1 MQAEQRCDE
10 KRIEISRPIEVLD
23 PSVGLGV
30 SGYTRDLSASGI
42 RARVEVA
49 PSPGDLVQL
58 EIDLA
63 DGTSPLATQGEVIWC
78 APDIYGDG
86 AEVGLRFLS
95 SSEGEESE
103 QKAQE
108 TKGVNPKSGIVQPG
122 QHVTINAT
130 GHAMVAI
137 VDEVVIDEENPK
149 GAVQISLRVV
159 ADTDAVEEEIL
170 EGAEDWKPHPFRE
183 AKQWLVRYIGPV
195 LAVLARVASPLGR
208 LALRGLR
215 RLFGVLPSKV
225 RRPFETVGRRL
236 DLSRRIEKGR
246 DLARTAS
253 SFLAS
258 RISSWKTRSTG
269 RIGDA

>member
-1 MQAEQRCDE
+1 MRVEQRCDE

-30 SGYTRDLSASGI
+30 PGYTKDLSASGI

-58 EIDLA
+58 EIELA

-86 AEVGLRFLS
+86 AEVGLKFVAES
-95 SSEGEESE
+95 KDEEPE
-103 QKAQE
+103 QATQE
-108 TKGVNPKSGIVQPG
+108 TKGATPKPGIVQPG

-137 VDEVVIDEENPK
+137 VDEVVTDEEDPN

-159 ADTDAVEEEIL
+159 ASTEAVEEETL
-170 EGAEDWKPHPFRE
+170 EGAEDWKPHPFRD
-183 AKQWLVRYIGPV
+183 AKEWFVRYIGPV
-195 LAVLARVASPLGR
+195 FAVLARVAGPLGR
-208 LALRGLR
+208 LAFRGLG
-215 RLFGVLPSKV
+215 RLWAALPSKV
-225 RRPFETVGRRL
+225 RRPFQNVGRRL
-236 DLSRRIEKGR
+236 DLSQRISKGR
-246 DLARTAS
+246 DLARSLFT
-253 SFLAS
+253 FLGG
-258 RISSWKTRSTG
+258 K
-269 RIGDA
+269 IGDA